1 MMVSLKQVSKAYH
14 PNSLVLRNVNIE
26 LKKGEFLFVVGDSGA
41 GKTSLLKL
49 ITGEEFC
56 SQGSVELDRV
66 RFAQG
71 SGAML
76 KLRRRIGV
84 VHQDYRLLKDRTVYE
99 NVAIPLFFGRAGMGL
114 PPVSFMGRGAEKL
127 VEDAI
132 TAVGLR
138 PQILDATVREL
149 SGGEQQRVA
158 IARAIINAPDLLI
171 ADEPT
176 GALDH
181 EHTWTVMDLFQ
192 KLNIKG
198 MTMLVAT
205 HDRDIIRK
213 VRKRTLHLSGGTVR
227 VDDREGACIF

>member
-14 PNSLVLRNVNIE
+14 PNSLVLKNVNLE
-26 LKKGEFLFVVGDSGA
+26 LKKGEFLFLVGDSGA

-49 ITGEEFC
+49 ITGEEFA
-56 SQGSVELDRV
+56 SAGTLALDGVRYEAGS
-66 RFAQG
+66 AK
-71 SGAML
+71 ML
-76 KLRRRIGV
+76 RLRRRIGV

-99 NVAIPLFFGRAGMGL
+99 NVAIPLFFGRAGTGL
-114 PPVSFMGRGAEKL
+114 QTVSFFGNGAIKL
-127 VEDAI
+127 VEDALQ
-132 TAVGLR
+132 AVGLHPR
-138 PQILDATVREL
+138 VLDATVKEL

-158 IARAIINAPDLLI
+158 IARAIINFPDLLI

-176 GALDH
+176 GSLDH
-181 EHTWTVMDLFQ
+181 DHTWTVMDLFQ

-227 VDDREGACIF
+227 LDEREGACIF

>member
-1 MMVSLKQVSKAYH
+1 MMVSLRQVSKAYH
-14 PNSLVLRNVNIE
+14 PNSLVLRNVNLD

-49 ITGEEFC
+49 ITGEEFA
-56 SQGSVELDRV
+56 SSGTVSADGV
-66 RFAQG
+66 RFEPG
-71 SGAML
+71 SGKML
-76 KLRRRIGV
+76 RLRRRIGV

-99 NVAIPLFFGRAGMGL
+99 NVAIPLFFGRAGVGL
-114 PPVSFMGRGAEKL
+114 ATVSFFGKGAVKL

-132 TAVGLR
+132 CAVGLS
-138 PQILDATVREL
+138 QKILDAKVKEL

-158 IARAIINAPDLLI
+158 IARAIINFPDLLI

-176 GALDH
+176 GSLDH
-181 EHTWTVMDLFQ
+181 DHTWTVMDLFQ
-192 KLNIKG
+192 KLSIKG

-213 VRKRTLHLSGGTVR
+213 VRKRTLHLSSGAVR

>member
-1 MMVSLKQVSKAYH
+1 MMVNLKQVSKSYH
-14 PNSLVLRNVNIE
+14 PNSLVLKNVNLE

-49 ITGEEFC
+49 LTGEEFATA
-56 SQGSVELDRV
+56 GSVTLDNV

-71 SGAML
+71 SGDML
-76 KLRRRIGV
+76 RLRRRIGV
-84 VHQDYRLLKDRTVYE
+84 VHQDYRLLKDRSVYE
-99 NVAIPLFFGRAGMGL
+99 NVAIPLFFGRAGEKVA
-114 PPVSFMGRGAEKL
+114 PVSFMGRGAERL

-132 TAVGLR
+132 TAVGLN
-138 PQILDATVREL
+138 PKILD
-149 SGGEQQRVA
+149 A
-158 IARAIINAPDLLI
+158 IARAIINQPDLLI

-176 GALDH
+176 GSLDH
-181 EHTWTVMDLFQ
+181 DHTWTVMDLFQ

-213 VRKRTLHLSGGTVR
+213 VRRRTLHLSSGSVR

>member
-1 MMVSLKQVSKAYH
+1 MMVSLRQVSKAYH
-14 PNSLVLRNVNIE
+14 PNSLVLKNVNFE

-49 ITGEEFC
+49 ITGEEFAT
-56 SQGSVELDRV
+56 SGSVILDNV
-66 RFAQG
+66 KYEAG
-71 SGAML
+71 SGKMI

-99 NVAIPLFFGRAGMGL
+99 NVAIPLFFGRAGVGITPM
-114 PPVSFMGRGAEKL
+114 SFLGRGAEKL
-127 VEDAI
+127 VEDAV
-132 TAVGLR
+132 TAVGLNSKV
-138 PQILDATVREL
+138 LAATVREL

-158 IARAIINAPDLLI
+158 IARAIINSPDLLI

-176 GALDH
+176 GSLDH
-181 EHTWTVMDLFQ
+181 DHTWTVMDLFQ

-198 MTMLVAT
+198 MSMLVAT

-213 VRKRTLHLSGGTVR
+213 VRRRTLHLSGGSVR